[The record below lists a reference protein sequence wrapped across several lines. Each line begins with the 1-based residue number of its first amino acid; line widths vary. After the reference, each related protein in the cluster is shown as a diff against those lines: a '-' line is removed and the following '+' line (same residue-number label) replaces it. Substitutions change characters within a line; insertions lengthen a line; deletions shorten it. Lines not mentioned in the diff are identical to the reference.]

1 MKAYVLHGVGD
12 FRYEEV
18 EKPVAAEGC
27 ALVQVHAVGICGSDI
42 PRIYRTGA
50 YFHPLIP
57 GHEFAGE
64 VVEVGEGMS
73 SNWIGKR
80 VGVFPLIPCMSCP
93 QCQKKQY
100 EMCSKYSYLG
110 SRTNG
115 GFAEY
120 VQVPEWN
127 LIELP
132 DSVSMEQAAMLE
144 PMAVAVHAIR
154 RIRPSQTDKIAVCGL
169 GTIGFC
175 VLMFLQEM
183 GCQDIYVAGNKDFQR
198 KIVGDIGIKDENFCD
213 IRHEDFPKWLMD
225 KTNGLGVDVFFDCVG
240 KNEVLTQGIKS
251 LAAGGKMML
260 VGNPASDIAME
271 KSLYW
276 KILRSQLKLIGTW
289 NSSFTHDKT
298 DDWNYV
304 LGCLERKSVKP
315 ERIITHRMKPEEF
328 MKGFQIMR
336 DKSEDY
342 VKIMMVKD
350 GCNTP

>member
-18 EKPVAAEGC
+18 EKPVPAAGT
-27 ALVQVHAVGICGSDI
+27 ALVHVQAVGICGSDI

-50 YFHPLIP
+50 YSHPLIP

-73 SNWIGKR
+73 SSWSGKR
-80 VGVFPLIPCMSCP
+80 VGVFPLIPCMNCP

-100 EMCSKYSYLG
+100 EMCGKYSYLG

-127 LIELP
+127 LIALP
-132 DSVSMEQAAMLE
+132 DAVTMEQAAMLE

-154 RIRPSQTDKIAVCGL
+154 RIKPSKADKIAVCGL

-183 GCQDIYVAGNKDFQR
+183 GCQDIYAAGNKDFQMEMAAS
-198 KIVGDIGIKDENFCD
+198 IGMKEEDFCD
-213 IRHEDFPKWLMD
+213 VRQEDFTEWLMD
-225 KTNGLGVDVFFDCVG
+225 KTGGLGVNIFFDCVG
-240 KNEVLTQGIKS
+240 KNDVLEQGIKS
-251 LAAGGKMML
+251 LAPGGKMML

-276 KILRSQLKLIGTW
+276 KILRSQLQLIGTW
-289 NSSFTHDKT
+289 NSSFTHDET

-304 LGCLERKSVKP
+304 LRRLESKSVKP
-315 ERIITHRMKPEEF
+315 EKIITHRMAPEAF
-328 MKGFQIMR
+328 MKGFKVMR

-342 VKIMMVKD
+342 VKIMMI
-350 GCNTP
+350 NSEHHIL